1 MKHTILKKQNIGRKC
16 FVCGKENDFGLKTD
30 FYELDNG
37 ELLGI
42 CSFLEGHQSFPGRVH
57 GGITAALL
65 DETIGRAVNI
75 KNPDV
80 WGVTIE
86 LSTKYRKPV
95 PLEGEVKIIGRIT
108 KETNRMF
115 EGTGEI
121 ILENGDVAVTAV
133 GKYIKLP
140 IEKITDC
147 NLEGESSEWFPNITE
162 DDLKEIELKD

>member
-1 MKHTILKKQNIGRKC
+1 MKHKVLKKQNIGKNC
-16 FVCGKENDFGLKTD
+16 FVCGNQNNFGLKTD

-37 ELLGI
+37 ELVGI

-57 GGITAALL
+57 GGVTAALL
-65 DETIGRAVNI
+65 DETIGRAASI

-95 PLEGEVKIIGRIT
+95 PLEGKVKVVGRIT
-108 KETNRMF
+108 KETHRMF

-121 ILENGDVAVTAV
+121 ILENGDVAVTAK
-133 GKYIKLP
+133 GKYMKMPLD
-140 IEKITDC
+140 KIVDC
-147 NLEGESSEWFPNITE
+147 SMEEGSDEWFSNE
-162 DDLKEIELKD
+162 KDDDLKEIEL

>member
-1 MKHTILKKQNIGRKC
+1 MKYTVVKKQKIGRQC

-37 ELLGI
+37 ELLGL
-42 CSFLEGHQSFPGRVH
+42 CSFKEGHQSFPGRVH
-57 GGITAALL
+57 GGVTAALL
-65 DETIGRAVNI
+65 DETIGRAVSVNS
-75 KNPDV
+75 PDI

-95 PLEGEVKIIGRIT
+95 PLDGEVKIIGRIT

-121 ILENGDVAVTAV
+121 ILENGDVAVTAI
-133 GKYIKLP
+133 GRYIKMP
-140 IEKITDC
+140 IDKIADFDLGT
-147 NLEGESSEWFPNITE
+147 ESSEWFSNITE
-162 DDLKEIELKD
+162 DDLKEIEF

>member
-1 MKHTILKKQNIGRKC
+1 MRHKVIKKQNIGRQC

-37 ELLGI
+37 ELLGV
-42 CSFLEGHQSFPGRVH
+42 CSFKEGHQSFPGRVH
-57 GGITAALL
+57 GGVSAALL
-65 DETIGRAVNI
+65 DETIGRAVSINSPQI
-75 KNPDV
+75 

-95 PLEGEVKIIGRIT
+95 PLEGDIKIIGRIT

-133 GKYIKLP
+133 GRYIKMP
-140 IEKITDC
+140 IDKIADFE
-147 NLEGESSEWFPNITE
+147 LGEESEEWFSNIKE
-162 DDLKEIELKD
+162 DDLKEVEI